1 MSVVEKRAILGLVAD
16 SGLPRR
22 RALEHLGLP
31 RSTYYRWL
39 KRKSEGRLQ
48 DKKGGSRVPWN
59 KLKPR
64 EEAKILAAAR
74 GITGAFLPATGMA
87 AC

>member
-1 MSVVEKRAILGLVAD
+1 VSAVEKSEILALVAD

-22 RALEHLGLP
+22 KALEQLRLP

-39 KRKSEGRLQ
+39 KRRSEGRLQ

-64 EEAKILAAAR
+64 E
-74 GITGAFLPATGMA
+74 
-87 AC
+87 